1 LIAYKTL
8 NAGGINMKK
17 AKASIYDAHLD
28 YDANIDVELLNM
40 KIKIYGE
47 DFEQTGKV
55 FYEGSIGKFIKER
68 IPSDFL
74 VDLLVELR
82 HKNRVSYRLS
92 GGENFIERIR

>member
-1 LIAYKTL
+1 MA
-8 NAGGINMKK
+8 K
-17 AKASIYDAHLD
+17 AKAHIYDAHLD
-28 YDANIDVELLNM
+28 YDADIDVDLLNM

-47 DFEQTGKV
+47 EYAETGKV
-55 FYEGSIGKFIKER
+55 YYEGSIGKFIKER

-82 HKNRVSYRLS
+82 HKDKVSYRLS

>member
-1 LIAYKTL
+1 
-8 NAGGINMKK
+8 MKRI
-17 AKASIYDAHLD
+17 KASIYDAHLD
-28 YDANIDVELLNM
+28 YDAAIDVELLNM

-47 DFEQTGKV
+47 DYEQTGKV

-74 VDLLVELR
+74 VDLLTELR
-82 HKNRVSYRLS
+82 HKDKVSYRLS

>member
-1 LIAYKTL
+1 
-8 NAGGINMKK
+8 MKK

-28 YDANIDVELLNM
+28 YDTYIDVDLLNM

-47 DFEQTGKV
+47 DYVQTGKA
-55 FYEGSIGKFIKER
+55 FYEGSVGKFIKER

-74 VDLLVELR
+74 VDLLTQLR
-82 HKNRVSYRLS
+82 HKDKVSYRLS